1 MSVLAAQVDMNPSDP
16 LYLTG
21 NLSQVYTDTD
31 PRTYELSYYS
41 YLIVPTDLS
50 DNMTT
55 DKGFTLG
62 AFGQYLLCG
71 GQQQADTLGYAAL
84 PVDLVED
91 GFAQLAK
98 IPGANVPTT
107 TAAILQQ
114 CANPTLTPDGTD
126 TLPLTTPLP
135 TACDKLNVVCAT
147 IPVGTSPVATTTSMV
162 ASPSPGTAG
171 QVFTLIA
178 GVAPA
183 SDCTAPACTVQF
195 RVGTTLIGAPVPVGP
210 SGVATT
216 ITTFAAP
223 GTELLSAAYIPADPN
238 AFSASTGAFSL
249 TVNLSQAF
257 GGIPLAVTDPPTGA
271 FTLTVDSTDTVTLA
285 VSGLTAT
292 AATTPVIVSDTRN
305 TFPGWAVSGQSAA
318 FTGSGARGRRHD
330 PGRPAR
336 LGADR
341 QRPRGR
347 GYPRRCRRTG
357 QPWAWAARRA
367 PWRSLMPVTVS
378 VPARL
383 ART

>member
-1 MSVLAAQVDMNPSDP
+1 
-16 LYLTG
+16 
-21 NLSQVYTDTD
+21 
-31 PRTYELSYYS
+31 
-41 YLIVPTDLS
+41 
-50 DNMTT
+50 MT
-55 DKGFTLG
+55 
-62 AFGQYLLCG
+62 
-71 GQQQADTLGYAAL
+71 
-84 PVDLVED
+84 
-91 GFAQLAK
+91 
-98 IPGANVPTT
+98 
-107 TAAILQQ
+107 
-114 CANPTLTPDGTD
+114 
-126 TLPLTTPLP
+126 
-135 TACDKLNVVCAT
+135 CDKLNVVCAT

-183 SDCTAPACTVQF
+183 SGSAAPAGTVQF

-216 ITTFAAP
+216 TTTFAAP

-249 TVNLSQAF
+249 TVNLEQAF

-318 FTGSGARGRRHD
+318 FTGSGAAAGGTI
-330 PGRPAR
+330 PGDQLGWAPTASALGDAVTLGVAVAPDSPGLGSTPGTLAFAHAGHGFGTST
-336 LGADR
+336 LGANLTLAI
-341 QRPRGR
+341 P
-347 GYPRRCRRTG
+347 
-357 QPWAWAARRA
+357 AATA
-367 PWRSLMPVTVS
+367 AGAYTAGLTVTAVTS
-378 VPARL
+378 FP
-383 ART
+383 